1 MEENIKQSVCIDE
14 IVFDGQTE
22 QGVELDYVL
31 PDYCPDIF
39 KILSCTLTPKI
50 LSYSVSGDCRLNI
63 DGIVYIKVLY
73 LAENSENVQCID
85 QRYTYSKTVDMSR
98 KNAPALD
105 PVVTLQPKADYCS
118 CRAVSPRRID
128 VRGAVSCRI
137 KATACAEY
145 ALPEITEGLQVR
157 RSEINCCGKTLFAQK
172 QLTVREEIDT
182 GASGI
187 TFIMQSNAVPKI
199 TDLRVIADKAVL
211 KGTVTVN
218 ALYGTP
224 DVENP
229 ENSGAAGS
237 EKMTAEIPI
246 SAILDIDGI
255 TSAHQTFP
263 EISVMNFELIPKPE
277 SGILSCDMLV
287 ECRARARIQESLS
300 IATDVY
306 STDFETEFTSNL
318 LKISAEP
325 RTISQNF
332 TVHTDISADK
342 GEIRSVWD
350 ASSELKNTAC
360 RPDENGGLIL
370 TGQLCSQ
377 VYGVN
382 TDGVPFFCEKQEP
395 IEQTITAD
403 NVTTDTIA
411 DFTANVI
418 DTSFAIRPDS
428 NLELTSTIEFQASLH
443 NITPMEAVDTVVVHE
458 DRPKRRSEEFALRIC
473 YTGDSADCWSI
484 AKRYN
489 TTVKAIMEENDIE
502 NRDEPLSGMIVIP
515 TV

>member
-1 MEENIKQSVCIDE
+1 MEENIKPSVCIDE

-39 KILSCTLTPKI
+39 KVLSCTLTPKI

-98 KNAPALD
+98 KNAPAIN
-105 PVVTLQPKADYCS
+105 PIVTLQTKSDYCS

-137 KATACAEY
+137 KATACVEY
-145 ALPEITEGLQVR
+145 ALPEIPDGLQIR
-157 RSEINCCGKTLFAQK
+157 RSEINCCGKTLFTQK

-187 TFIMQSNAVPKI
+187 SFIMQCSAVPKI

-211 KGTVTVN
+211 KGMVTVN

-224 DVENP
+224 DSENP
-229 ENSGAAGS
+229 ENSGAAGT
-237 EKMTAEIPI
+237 EKMTADIPI

-255 TSAHQTFP
+255 TSTHQTFP
-263 EISVMNFELIPKPE
+263 EICVMNCELIPKPE

-287 ECRARARIQESLS
+287 ECRARAQIQDTVS

-350 ASSELKNTAC
+350 ASSELKTPPAVPMKTAT
-360 RPDENGGLIL
+360 LSL
-370 TGQLCSQ
+370 
-377 VYGVN
+377 
-382 TDGVPFFCEKQEP
+382 
-395 IEQTITAD
+395 AD
-403 NVTTDTIA
+403 
-411 DFTANVI
+411 
-418 DTSFAIRPDS
+418 SFA
-428 NLELTSTIEFQASLH
+428 LKY
-443 NITPMEAVDTVVVHE
+443 TV
-458 DRPKRRSEEFALRIC
+458 
-473 YTGDSADCWSI
+473 
-484 AKRYN
+484 
-489 TTVKAIMEENDIE
+489 
-502 NRDEPLSGMIVIP
+502 
-515 TV
+515 